1 MTKAKSQLEKLFE
14 RQLNDEPEM
23 IQFEREYQFLD
34 DRKFRFDF
42 ANKDHKIAI
51 ELDGGTFSRGK
62 SGHTSGK
69 GIAQDMEKYN
79 LATLLGWRVFR
90 FDAPAVKEGRAIGF
104 LDKAIKVL
112 LADKSTIVSNEPTT
126 NR

>member
-1 MTKAKSQLEKLFE
+1 MTRTKSKRTKSQLEKIFE
-14 RQLNDEPEM
+14 QQLKDEPEM
-23 IQFEREYQFLD
+23 IPFEDEVYFLD
-34 DRKFRFDF
+34 NRMFRFDF
-42 ANKDHKIAI
+42 ANRQYKIAV
-51 ELDGGTFSRGK
+51 ELDGGTFSKGK

-104 LDKAIKVL
+104 LDRAVKAL
-112 LADKSTIVSNEPTT
+112 LNGEVME
-126 NR
+126 